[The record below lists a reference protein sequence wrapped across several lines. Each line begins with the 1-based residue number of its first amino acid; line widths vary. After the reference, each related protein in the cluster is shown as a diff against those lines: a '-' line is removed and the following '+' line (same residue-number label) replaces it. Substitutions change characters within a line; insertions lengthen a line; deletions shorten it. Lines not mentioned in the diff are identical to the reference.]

1 MAESRKEIA
10 VMRERALVDR
20 VERMLPAVVV
30 VSALT
35 GFSVLAWYAY
45 TTSTQSAQE
54 EDLLIVEAEKTP
66 LKEKPL
72 DPGGMKFPNQDKT
85 IFETFAN
92 GSQQTPKV
100 ERVLPT
106 PEEPLPKNIDTSET
120 QTWINERLHKNIDSV
135 RADAALPDDS
145 GTREQVIGYEGD
157 GAVAKLSSSA
167 SMEDEALSVSE
178 QQVAEKLKKAA
189 EDAMKSKD
197 IVSFKQVAESAGVAV
212 AKPVHVEEPAPVEK
226 PAPAEEPAPVQKP
239 ATVAEKVD
247 LEVDADVKPGA
258 PVELLTPVQKTAP
271 APTATGAFRVQL
283 GAFQSEKEARGEL
296 LRIRKKFAVVA
307 PYSEQIV
314 RADLGAKGVFYRL
327 RLTGM
332 ASAAA
337 AKSLCAKLS
346 AQGQPCLVPK
356 D

>member
-120 QTWINERLHKNIDSV
+120 QTWINERLHKNIDTV

-145 GTREQVIGYEGD
+145 GAREQVIGDDGD
-157 GAVAKLSSSA
+157 GAVAKLSSSTT
-167 SMEDEALSVSE
+167 MEDEAASVSE

-197 IVSFKQVAESAGVAV
+197 IVSYKQVAESAGVAA
-212 AKPVHVEEPAPVEK
+212 AKPAPVEK
-226 PAPAEEPAPVQKP
+226 SAPVSAPEPVFAPAP
-239 ATVAEKVD
+239 VAEKVD
-247 LEVDADVKPGA
+247 LEVDADAKPSA
-258 PVELLTPVQKTAP
+258 PVELLSPVQKAAP

-296 LRIRKKFAVVA
+296 LRIRKKFADVA
-307 PYSEQIV
+307 PYSEQVV

-327 RLTGM
+327 RLTGL